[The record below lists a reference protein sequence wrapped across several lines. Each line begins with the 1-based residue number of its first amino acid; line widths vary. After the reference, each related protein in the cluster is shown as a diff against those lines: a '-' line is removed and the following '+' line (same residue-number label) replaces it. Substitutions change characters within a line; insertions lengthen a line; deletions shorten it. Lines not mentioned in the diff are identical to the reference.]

1 METLADAFD
10 FTVAALS
17 YRGVSLATLGAA
29 YLVFLASCIVTAAV
43 YSAARKHLVVAP
55 NRQARNYALYTIAVL
70 LTLVVATA
78 LDNELSRA
86 AAPTLSYVAYPQ
98 ILFLIAAHV
107 WIASRT
113 EPWTIQLG
121 ASSLVGSALVASAAA
136 AATDSFRIAHGAT
149 LVVIV
154 GLLAFLWY
162 SAISTKRAFVSADS
176 IYVRSKEN
184 IDAALKPQKPG
195 LGVPHCAALV
205 AASVAL
211 AIANSLLRGRGLED
225 IPAVDVAVESGLLML
240 VTAFVCA
247 VPATGYWIARK
258 TWMPELTRLA
268 WLAWIVVGFA
278 FTYGNYLTNL
288 AKA

>member
-1 METLADAFD
+1 MI
-10 FTVAALS
+10 
-17 YRGVSLATLGAA
+17 
-29 YLVFLASCIVTAAV
+29 FLASCLVTAGM
-43 YSAARKHLVVAP
+43 YSGARKHLVVAP
-55 NRQARNYALYTIAVL
+55 NRGSRNYALYVIAVL
-70 LTLVVATA
+70 LTLLVATA
-78 LDNELSRA
+78 LENELSHTA
-86 AAPTLSYVAYPQ
+86 VPTLRYVAYPQ

-107 WIASRT
+107 WVAYRT

-121 ASSLVGSALVASAAA
+121 ASSLIGSALVGAAAA
-136 AATDSFRIAHGAT
+136 AATDSFRIAHGVT
-149 LVVIV
+149 LLVIAGV
-154 GLLAFLWY
+154 LGFLWY
-162 SAISTKRAFVSADS
+162 GAISTKRAFVSADS

-184 IDAALKPQKPG
+184 LDSTPKPQKPW

-225 IPAVDVAVESGLLML
+225 IPAIDVAAESGALML

-247 VPATGYWIARK
+247 VPAAGYWIARK
-258 TWMPELTRLA
+258 TWMPELTRFA

>member
-1 METLADAFD
+1 METLLNALD
-10 FTVAALS
+10 FTAQLHD
-17 YRGVSLATLGAA
+17 RGVTFANLGAA
-29 YLVFLASCIVTAAV
+29 YIVFIASCVVTPAL

-55 NRQARNYALYTIAVL
+55 NRQSRNYALYVIAVL
-70 LTLVVATA
+70 LTLLVATA
-78 LDNELSRA
+78 LENELSRGA
-86 AAPTLSYVAYPQ
+86 VPTLLYVAYPQ

-107 WIASRT
+107 WVAYRT

-121 ASSLVGSALVASAAA
+121 ASSLVGSALVAGAAA
-136 AATDSFRIAHGAT
+136 AATDSFRVAHGVA
-149 LVVIV
+149 LGVVV
-154 GLLAFLWY
+154 GLIGFLWY
-162 SAISTKRAFVSADS
+162 SSISTKRGFVSAAS

-184 IDAALKPQKPG
+184 VDAPPQPQKPW

-247 VPATGYWIARK
+247 VPATSYWIARK
-258 TWMPELTRLA
+258 TWMPELTRFA